1 MDYQKAINNCNT
13 MISDLRANMG
23 NGIKIRQIRMAEIRT
38 LETAIS
44 AMQELKEYKEYGTP
58 NGYKS
63 ALEAYDKC
71 YSEKEIIDT
80 ELYKYQQIG
89 SLEEVREAVEKHE
102 NDCSRC
108 REKIYKHAIK
118 KFSCLQEIDIK
129 AYEELM
135 SYRRI
140 GTIKEVREAVEKHKA
155 KKPLLGGNTDKLTGD
170 IRICPCCCGIVG
182 IDDMRADYCADCG
195 QHIDWSEVEE

>member
-1 MDYQKAINNCNT
+1 MDYQKAIE
-13 MISDLRANMG
+13 IL
-23 NGIKIRQIRMAEIRT
+23 AEVKKVVYGESGVYEAFDT
-38 LETAIS
+38 SIS
-44 AMQELKEYKEYGTP
+44 AMQELQEYKEYGTP

-71 YSEKEIIDT
+71 YYEKEIIDT

-89 SLEEVREAVEKHE
+89 TLEEVRESVEK
-102 NDCSRC
+102 
-108 REKIYKHAIK
+108 
-118 KFSCLQEIDIK
+118 Q
-129 AYEELM
+129 
-135 SYRRI
+135 
-140 GTIKEVREAVEKHKA
+140 KA
-155 KKPLLGGNTDKLTGD
+155 KKPLVGGNTDKLTGD

>member
-1 MDYQKAINNCNT
+1 MVDYQKAIE
-13 MISDLRANMG
+13 IL
-23 NGIKIRQIRMAEIRT
+23 AEVKKVVYGESGVYEAFDT
-38 LETAIS
+38 SIS
-44 AMQELKEYKEYGTP
+44 AMQELQEYKEYGTP

-71 YSEKEIIDT
+71 YYEKEIIDT

-89 SLEEVREAVEKHE
+89 TLEEVRESVEK
-102 NDCSRC
+102 
-108 REKIYKHAIK
+108 
-118 KFSCLQEIDIK
+118 Q
-129 AYEELM
+129 
-135 SYRRI
+135 
-140 GTIKEVREAVEKHKA
+140 KA
-155 KKPLLGGNTDKLTGD
+155 KKPLVGGNTDKLTGD

>member
-1 MDYQKAINNCNT
+1 MDYQETIDILKRNKP
-13 MISDLRANMG
+13 ISDPRRCGKELCTACDV
-23 NGIKIRQIRMAEIRT
+23 
-38 LETAIS
+38 AIS
-44 AMQELKEYKEYGTP
+44 AMQELQEYKEYGTP

-89 SLEEVREAVEKHE
+89 SLEEVREAVEK
-102 NDCSRC
+102 
-108 REKIYKHAIK
+108 
-118 KFSCLQEIDIK
+118 Q
-129 AYEELM
+129 
-135 SYRRI
+135 
-140 GTIKEVREAVEKHKA
+140 KA
-155 KKPLLGGNTDKLTGD
+155 KKPLVGGNTDKLTGD

>member
-1 MDYQKAINNCNT
+1 MNYQEAIGKLLYIKRGHIPDLGNKQDEYYSMHEAIN
-13 MISDLRANMG
+13 
-23 NGIKIRQIRMAEIRT
+23 
-38 LETAIS
+38 TAIS

-71 YSEKEIIDT
+71 YYEKEIIDT

-89 SLEEVREAVEKHE
+89 TLEEVRESVEK
-102 NDCSRC
+102 
-108 REKIYKHAIK
+108 
-118 KFSCLQEIDIK
+118 Q
-129 AYEELM
+129 
-135 SYRRI
+135 
-140 GTIKEVREAVEKHKA
+140 KA
-155 KKPLLGGNTDKLTGD
+155 KKPLVGGNTDKLTGD

>member
-1 MDYQKAINNCNT
+1 MVDYQKAIE
-13 MISDLRANMG
+13 IL
-23 NGIKIRQIRMAEIRT
+23 AEVKKVVYG
-38 LETAIS
+38 ESGVYEAFDTAIS
-44 AMQELKEYKEYGTP
+44 AMQELQEYKEYGTP

-71 YSEKEIIDT
+71 YYEKEIIDT

-89 SLEEVREAVEKHE
+89 TLEEVRESVEK
-102 NDCSRC
+102 
-108 REKIYKHAIK
+108 
-118 KFSCLQEIDIK
+118 Q
-129 AYEELM
+129 
-135 SYRRI
+135 
-140 GTIKEVREAVEKHKA
+140 KA
-155 KKPLLGGNTDKLTGD
+155 KKPLVGGNTDKLTGD

>member
-1 MDYQKAINNCNT
+1 MDYQEAIHCMKVIAKEEVCEECNYYYRC
-13 MISDLRANMG
+13 DHYKQAD
-23 NGIKIRQIRMAEIRT
+23 MARI
-38 LETAIS
+38 AIS
-44 AMQELKEYKEYGTP
+44 AMQELQEYKEYGTP

-71 YSEKEIIDT
+71 YYEKEIIDT

-89 SLEEVREAVEKHE
+89 TLEEVRESVEK
-102 NDCSRC
+102 
-108 REKIYKHAIK
+108 
-118 KFSCLQEIDIK
+118 Q
-129 AYEELM
+129 
-135 SYRRI
+135 
-140 GTIKEVREAVEKHKA
+140 KA
-155 KKPLLGGNTDKLTGD
+155 KKPLVGGNTDKLTGD

>member
-1 MDYQKAINNCNT
+1 MNYQEAIGKLLYIKRGHIPDWGNKQDEYYSMHEAIN
-13 MISDLRANMG
+13 
-23 NGIKIRQIRMAEIRT
+23 
-38 LETAIS
+38 TAIS

-89 SLEEVREAVEKHE
+89 TLEEVRESVEK
-102 NDCSRC
+102 
-108 REKIYKHAIK
+108 
-118 KFSCLQEIDIK
+118 Q
-129 AYEELM
+129 
-135 SYRRI
+135 
-140 GTIKEVREAVEKHKA
+140 KA
-155 KKPLLGGNTDKLTGD
+155 KKPLVGGNTDKLTGD

>member
-1 MDYQKAINNCNT
+1 MVDYQKAINNCNT

-140 GTIKEVREAVEKHKA
+140 GTIKEVREAVEKQKK
-155 KKPLLGGNTDKLTGD
+155 KKPKGDLHSVPHYRCPNCNGTVKLYQNSKKD
-170 IRICPCCCGIVG
+170 EICK
-182 IDDMRADYCADCG
+182 
-195 QHIDWSEVEE
+195 